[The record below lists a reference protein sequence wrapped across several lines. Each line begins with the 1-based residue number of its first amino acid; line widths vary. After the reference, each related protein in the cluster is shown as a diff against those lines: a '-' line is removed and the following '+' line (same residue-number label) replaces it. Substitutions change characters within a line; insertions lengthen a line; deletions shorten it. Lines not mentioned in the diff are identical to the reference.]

1 MYRSSKIR
9 RQHIIWQLIIFPR
22 TDAGDSRQR
31 QGLLSSPQQIPRSPA
46 PARFMPIITVPAER
60 PPVALR
66 RMCVDD
72 VPMLLALESDPEV
85 MRYSTGVKP
94 ATEARRRELLDWL
107 REAPGKLGH
116 WAVVADGDAVGWA
129 SLTPLPG
136 TDRIQ
141 LAYRLQRRAWGR
153 GCATASCATMPGACW
168 MSRPCPPSPG
178 RTTWPRGAC
187 SKNSASSRPAQKRT
201 TGATPWPICCR
212 VRPRPDPRHH
222 SYPFPGT
229 IHS

>member
-1 MYRSSKIR
+1 
-9 RQHIIWQLIIFPR
+9 
-22 TDAGDSRQR
+22 
-31 QGLLSSPQQIPRSPA
+31 
-46 PARFMPIITVPAER
+46 MPIITVPAER

-107 REAPGKLGH
+107 RGRP
-116 WAVVADGDAVGWA
+116 A
-129 SLTPLPG
+129 SSATGPWWPTATRSAGPANAIAG

-153 GCATASCATMPGACW
+153 GCATAAGRQLCDYAWRMLDVAALSAVAWPDNLA
-168 MSRPCPPSPG
+168 SRRVLEKLGFVQAGTETHYG
-178 RTTWPRGAC
+178 RDTVAYLLP
-187 SKNSASSRPAQKRT
+187 RPAS
-201 TGATPWPICCR
+201 A
-212 VRPRPDPRHH
+212 
-222 SYPFPGT
+222 
-229 IHS
+229 

>member
-1 MYRSSKIR
+1 
-9 RQHIIWQLIIFPR
+9 
-22 TDAGDSRQR
+22 
-31 QGLLSSPQQIPRSPA
+31 
-46 PARFMPIITVPAER
+46 MPIITVPAER

-116 WAVVADGDAVGWA
+116 WAVVADGDAVGWT

-153 GCATASCATMPGACW
+153 GCATAAGRQLCDYAWRMLDVAALSAVAWPDNLA
-168 MSRPCPPSPG
+168 SRRVLEKLGFVQAGTETHYG
-178 RTTWPRGAC
+178 RDTVAYLLP
-187 SKNSASSRPAQKRT
+187 RPAS
-201 TGATPWPICCR
+201 A
-212 VRPRPDPRHH
+212 
-222 SYPFPGT
+222 
-229 IHS
+229 

>member
-1 MYRSSKIR
+1 
-9 RQHIIWQLIIFPR
+9 
-22 TDAGDSRQR
+22 
-31 QGLLSSPQQIPRSPA
+31 
-46 PARFMPIITVPAER
+46 
-60 PPVALR
+60 
-66 RMCVDD
+66 
-72 VPMLLALESDPEV
+72 

-153 GCATASCATMPGACW
+153 GCPPQPAASCATMPGACW

-178 RTTWPRGAC
+178 RTTCLAARARKLGFVQAGTETHYGRDTVAYLLP
-187 SKNSASSRPAQKRT
+187 RPAS
-201 TGATPWPICCR
+201 A
-212 VRPRPDPRHH
+212 
-222 SYPFPGT
+222 
-229 IHS
+229 

>member
-1 MYRSSKIR
+1 
-9 RQHIIWQLIIFPR
+9 
-22 TDAGDSRQR
+22 
-31 QGLLSSPQQIPRSPA
+31 
-46 PARFMPIITVPAER
+46 MPILTVPAER

-153 GCATASCATMPGACW
+153 GCATAA
-168 MSRPCPPSPG
+168 G
-178 RTTWPRGAC
+178 RQLCDYAWRMLDVEALSAVAWPDNPPRGAC
-187 SKNSASSRPAQKRT
+187 SKTRLRPGRHRNALRARHRGSSPPRPAS
-201 TGATPWPICCR
+201 A
-212 VRPRPDPRHH
+212 
-222 SYPFPGT
+222 
-229 IHS
+229 

>member
-1 MYRSSKIR
+1 
-9 RQHIIWQLIIFPR
+9 
-22 TDAGDSRQR
+22 
-31 QGLLSSPQQIPRSPA
+31 
-46 PARFMPIITVPAER
+46 MPIITVPAER

-141 LAYRLQRRAWGR
+141 LAYRLQRRAWAGA
-153 GCATASCATMPGACW
+153 ATAAGRQLCDYAGACW

-178 RTTWPRGAC
+178 RTTSRRVLEKLGFV
-187 SKNSASSRPAQKRT
+187 RPAQKRT